1 MSLILFNAYGEIIMR
16 KIFDGWGGGIAIGD
30 RHINNLRYTDTLI
43 LAASEE
49 ELIFI
54 LQKGELLEKE
64 NRVYEQHL

>member
-1 MSLILFNAYGEIIMR
+1 MR
-16 KIFDGWGGGIAIGD
+16 KILDRWEGGIAIGD

-54 LQKGELLEKE
+54 LQKLEKE
-64 NRVYEQHL
+64 NRVYDQHF

>member
-1 MSLILFNAYGEIIMR
+1 LSPTLFNANYGEVIMS
-16 KIFDGWGGGIAIGD
+16 KILDGWGGGIAIGD

-54 LQKGELLEKE
+54 LQKLEKE
-64 NRVYEQHL
+64 NRVYDQHF